1 ETLPLAASDTFTLS
15 IRDDNHNAAGAYN
28 VTLEAVSATANGQL
42 NGPPAAV
49 PACAQI
55 NQNGKPDGTQL
66 IDRGQLIGGAIDGP
80 GETDTFT
87 FAGTA
92 GEAVTGGLATRP
104 GGGPSFRHAWEHVHT
119 RRHP

>member
-1 ETLPLAASDTFTLS
+1 ETLPLPTSDTFTLS
-15 IRDDNHNAAGAYN
+15 IRDNNHNAAGAYN

-92 GEAVTGGLATRP
+92 GQAGTIGLPTASGGRP
-104 GGGPSFRHAWEHVHT
+104 AH
-119 RRHP
+119 